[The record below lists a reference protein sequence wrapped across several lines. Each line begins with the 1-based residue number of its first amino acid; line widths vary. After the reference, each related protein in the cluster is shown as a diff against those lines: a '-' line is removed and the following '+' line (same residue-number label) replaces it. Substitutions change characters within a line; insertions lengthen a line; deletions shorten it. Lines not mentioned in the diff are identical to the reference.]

1 MLALSSTKLQALIIE
16 TRKQGRKQQKPPNV
30 KKRKDEEKM
39 KGESL
44 QFFRPAAF
52 TFLLSQSA

>member
-1 MLALSSTKLQALIIE
+1 MLALSPTKLQALIIE

-39 KGESL
+39 KK
-44 QFFRPAAF
+44 R
-52 TFLLSQSA
+52 